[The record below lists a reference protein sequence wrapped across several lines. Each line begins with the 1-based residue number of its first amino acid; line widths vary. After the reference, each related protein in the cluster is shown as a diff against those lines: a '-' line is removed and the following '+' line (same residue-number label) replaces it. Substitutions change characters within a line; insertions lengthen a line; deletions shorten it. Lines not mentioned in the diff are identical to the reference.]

1 MTRNGPGELTLVAV
15 ALVSIA
21 VYATLAGSATG
32 QETLAAV
39 GIFVAVL
46 FVAGIVWPWVV
57 LARVRLEA
65 SAPTDATVGDLTP
78 VRLVVRGRAGR
89 LEVRL
94 LEPAGEWRRCAAPG
108 SGELVHLAQ
117 RRGVFRHV
125 HVEMRSAAPL
135 GVFHRR
141 RVVLVAL
148 RRPIAV
154 GPRATRENP
163 QLRPLP
169 GGEAPMPL
177 PVTAPML
184 GDAVRSV
191 RPYVPGDPA
200 RLVHWPTSAR
210 RGELVVREQ
219 EPAVVTGVAIV
230 LDLRGLHDDAEA
242 AASRAAGIAD
252 ATLGAGGRVVLATV
266 EADGPVVALVHD
278 RRGVGR
284 RLAAAVAG
292 VPPLPPEGWP
302 VIDVAALPAPERAA
316 V

>member
-1 MTRNGPGELTLVAV
+1 MARTGPGELTLVAV
-15 ALVSIA
+15 ALVAIG
-21 VYATLAGSATG
+21 VYAALAGSATG

-46 FVAGIVWPWVV
+46 FVAGIAWPCVA
-57 LARVRLEA
+57 LARVRLDA
-65 SAPTDATVGDLTP
+65 SAPADATVGDLVP
-78 VRLVVRGRAGR
+78 VRIAVHGRVSR

-94 LEPAGEWRRCAAPG
+94 LEPAGEWRRCVAPG
-108 SGELVHLAQ
+108 GGELVHSAN

-125 HVEMRSAAPL
+125 RVELRSAAPL

-141 RVVLVAL
+141 RVVHVAL

-154 GPRATRENP
+154 GPRPTRENP
-163 QLRPLP
+163 QLHPLP
-169 GGEAPMPL
+169 GAEAPMPL
-177 PVTAPML
+177 PITAPML

-191 RPYVPGDPA
+191 RPYVAGDPA
-200 RLVHWPTSAR
+200 RLVHWSTSAR

-219 EPAVVTGVAIV
+219 EPAVVPGIAIV
-230 LDLRGLHDDAEA
+230 VDLRGDVGDAEA

-266 EADGPVVALVHD
+266 EADGPIVALVHD
-278 RRGVGR
+278 RRSVGR

-302 VIDVAALPAPERAA
+302 AIEVVAEARSQPVSP
-316 V
+316 